1 MIYTVTFNPAIDYTI
16 GMGALVTGSVN
27 RTETEQIFFGGKG
40 INVSYV
46 LNMLG
51 VDNVA
56 MGFVAGF
63 TGKAIQDGITKDGIR
78 CDFVQV
84 QDGFSRINVKI
95 KGQQETE
102 INGQGPKILPRH
114 IDELFQKLDRLQRG
128 DTLVLAG
135 SIPNTLP
142 SDMYQKI
149 FERLAN
155 RGIAVAVDAT
165 NDLLLRVLRYHPFV
179 VKPNH
184 LELAQIFNVELH
196 SNEDVIFYAKKLQS
210 LGASNVIV
218 SMAERGSIMVDQLG
232 KVHSIHAPRGVV
244 LNSVGAGDSLLAGF
258 LAGYVATADYTYAL
272 RLGTACGSAT
282 AFSEG
287 LANKSLVDTL
297 FRQVYYVV

>member
-16 GMGALVTGSVN
+16 GLEALVTGSVN
-27 RTETEQIFFGGKG
+27 RTESEQIFFGGKG

-51 VDNVA
+51 VDNIA

-63 TGKAIQDGITKDGIR
+63 TGKAIEEGITKDGIH
-78 CDFVQV
+78 CDFVHV
-84 QDGFSRINVKI
+84 EDGFSRINVKV

-102 INGQGPKILPRH
+102 INGQGPQILPKH
-114 IDELFQKLDRLQRG
+114 IDELFAKLERIQRG

-149 FERLAN
+149 FERLDN
-155 RGIAVAVDAT
+155 RGINVAVDAT
-165 NDLLLRVLRYHPFV
+165 NELLLRVLKYHPFV

-184 LELAQIFNVELH
+184 IELAEMFNVRLH
-196 SNEDVIFYAKKLQS
+196 SNEDVVFYAKKLQTM
-210 LGASNVIV
+210 GATNVLV
-218 SMAERGSIMVDQLG
+218 SMAEKGSILVDANG
-232 KVHSIHAPRGVV
+232 KVHTIHAPRGVAI
-244 LNSVGAGDSLLAGF
+244 NSVGAGDSLLAGF
-258 LAGYVATADYTYAL
+258 LAGFVATGEYPYAL

-287 LANKSLVDTL
+287 LATKPLVDSL
-297 FRQVYYVV
+297 FRQVYYVQ